1 MAISEWE
8 TITDE
13 IVDDQW
19 ETIPVVAGDGDWED
33 IPETSNLMQRMY
45 GGFIK
50 GGMRMGGAIID
61 LPRHLVQQIKLVP
74 MAVMAQDVLSKKDPQ
89 ERAARLRDMTLAEEF
104 FDSMTKELGRG
115 PEMHR
120 KGMETIIKNHPEWE
134 SEPPESFVDL
144 VTSPDKLAVAITESV
159 PLLLSA
165 GVMIAAGQP
174 NMALTMLYASEGS
187 EAKERALAAGA
198 TQEQSD
204 DAYMIYGTVAAALE
218 QMQLK
223 GLMKIGKRA
232 YNRILTRTAQKVARK
247 GSKSLTMDVITVAAQ
262 EAVEEMAQGQWGDIT
277 ANIVYDEPYAE
288 LGDVLDARAQEAYIA
303 FATALIPGVG
313 GAVAGKAK
321 RSAQAEVQKDAE
333 KFVADVEKNK
343 KKAPVV
349 EEPTIEDVPEIAPT
363 KPLTTDETKGKQ
375 YGLTP
380 IETNER
386 LGEAELRYAE
396 LQKIPVNERTH
407 FEKKELA
414 YLARNRKNIDAL
426 LNKETQP
433 LEKKMTRKQALALGH
448 SIPEQLGWTEDQ
460 RRAFNKSITNQE
472 SMKTMKP
479 AQRQMLIQRLM
490 TEAEKAGVEIKGPD
504 ASPVAE
510 LVVKLEERKQ
520 KPALTQRDR
529 RNMTRMRKV
538 FYTMKS
544 KISQYF
550 LHMSRIKRLSRALDN
565 YETDGPF
572 STHIYRPV
580 KQADTAAAVN
590 FSNVMENAIKTFD
603 DLGIDAVTMF
613 SEVVDI
619 GIKDKLVTAER
630 IGVYALAQ
638 NEKTNNHLLSEFT
651 QEEIDTIVESVEANE
666 QEMQVAAEIKT
677 YFEQGWAQLQ
687 KIAEDHGIKGMV
699 KEENYITAFVKSKDD
714 VADTEFMEGL
724 LQQFTQAKHIPG
736 QQHTIAR
743 KPGARKD
750 LELNI
755 FMIHSRA
762 AKAIERFKVMAPVA
776 DGVGNMLK
784 NKDFKTGINNAT
796 YGHGSRVL
804 DRWLQDSIRGRAA
817 YDPSQ
822 IAAALR
828 WLRTRSVNFVL
839 GMKILVAGKQ
849 GLSLLPAA
857 GVHPGM
863 IPQLFANLAHNPFSA
878 GYKTM
883 EAEVYSKSDMMAHR
897 DWDRDLRQVFNQK
910 AIQKMYAGER
920 LSPILM
926 RMTTWMDRHTST
938 TVWYSAYH
946 LSRKHGMNE
955 TESVQFADGVVE
967 DTQPMGKA
975 VDLPSFFR
983 GSELEKNFT
992 IFQNQVNQNGNML
1005 WYDTLGEAKARKITL
1020 PMLGY
1025 RLLMQQAVP
1034 ALLLGMVSRGRLPED
1049 WGDVGKDLAF
1059 YLMSPYVFVGRFLY
1073 NMFIERDWG
1082 PTSGF
1087 IWETPFTETF
1097 KLAGAVMA
1105 EDIDPKKVAKAAGRT
1120 VGAWTGYPPLQV
1132 LQTAEG
1138 GWNLATDETN
1148 DFRELV
1154 WSQYALRGKGKKKD
1168 ERAKGYY
1175 TY

>member
-1 MAISEWE
+1 MAVKDWE
-8 TITDE
+8 TITDDNE
-13 IVDDQW
+13 W
-19 ETIPVVAGDGDWED
+19 ETIPAVASGGEWED
-33 IPETSNLMQRMY
+33 VPETNSLMSRMY
-45 GGFIK
+45 GGFVKSGI
-50 GGMRMGGAIID
+50 RMGGAMLD
-61 LPRHLVQQIKLVP
+61 LPRHLVKQVKLVP
-74 MAVMAQDVLSKKDPQ
+74 MTILASNVLSTKDPKD
-89 ERAARLRDMTLAEEF
+89 RAAYLKDMASTEQF
-104 FDSMTKELGRG
+104 YDKVTDELGRG

-120 KGMETIIKNHPEWE
+120 KGMETILKNHPEWE

-144 VTSPDKLAVAITESV
+144 VTSPDKLAVAITESI

-165 GVMIAAGQP
+165 GIMTAAGQP
-174 NMALTMLYASEGS
+174 NMALAMLYTSEGS
-187 EAKERALAAGA
+187 EAKERALAAGVSPEKA
-198 TQEQSD
+198 E

-232 YNRILTRTAQKVARK
+232 YNRVLTRTAQKVARK

-262 EAVEEMAQGQWGDIT
+262 EAIEEMAQGQWGDIT
-277 ANIVYDEPYAE
+277 ANIVYDEPYGE
-288 LGDVLDARAQEAYIA
+288 IGDILDARAQEAYIA
-303 FATALIPGVG
+303 FATSLIPGVG

-321 RSAQAEVQKDAE
+321 QKAQTEVQKDAE
-333 KFVADVEKNK
+333 KFVKEVETNK

-349 EEPTIEDVPEIAPT
+349 EVEPGIEDVPEIIPVEPPT
-363 KPLTTDETKGKQ
+363 PDETKGKQ

-380 IETNER
+380 TETNKR

-396 LQKIPVNERTH
+396 LQKIPVAERTH

-414 YLARNRKNIDAL
+414 YLAQNRKNIDAM

-448 SIPEQLGWTEDQ
+448 SIPEQLGWTEDE

-472 SMKTMKP
+472 SMKKMKP
-479 AQRQMLIQRLM
+479 AQRHMLIQRLM
-490 TEAEKAGVEIKGPD
+490 TEAEKAGVEIKGPK

-538 FYTMKS
+538 YYTMKS

-550 LHMSRIKRLSRALDN
+550 LHMSRIKRFSRAMDN

-572 STHIYRPV
+572 TTHIYRPV

-590 FSNVMENAIKTFD
+590 FSTVMETAIKTFD
-603 DLGIDAVTMF
+603 DLGIDAVNMF

-619 GIKDKLVTAER
+619 GIKDKLVTGER

-651 QEEIDTIVESVEANE
+651 QEEIDTIVKSVEQNE
-666 QEMQVAAEIKT
+666 QEMAVAAEIKT

-699 KEENYITAFVKSKDD
+699 KEENYITAFVKNKDD
-714 VADTEFMEGL
+714 VADTQFMEGL
-724 LQQFTQAKHIPG
+724 LQQFTQAAHIPG

-743 KPGARKD
+743 KHGARKN

-762 AKAIERFKVMAPVA
+762 ARAIERFKVMAPIA
-776 DGVGNMLK
+776 DKVGNMLK
-784 NKDFKTGINNAT
+784 NKDFKAGINNAT

-804 DRWLQDSIRGRAA
+804 DKWLQDSIRGRSA
-817 YDPSQ
+817 YDPSP

-828 WLRTRSVNFVL
+828 WLRVRSVNFVL
-839 GMKILVAGKQ
+839 GMKVLVAAKQ
-849 GLSLLPAA
+849 GISLLPSA

-863 IPQLFANLAHNPFSA
+863 IPQLLANLAHNPFGK
-878 GYKTM
+878 GYKAM
-883 EAEVYSKSDMMAHR
+883 EAEVYAKSDMMAHR
-897 DWDRDLRQVFNQK
+897 DWDRDLRQIFNQK
-910 AIQKMYAGER
+910 AVQKMYAGER

-926 RMTTWMDRHTST
+926 RMTTWMDRHTSA
-938 TVWYSAYH
+938 TVWYSAYQ
-946 LSRKHGMNE
+946 LSRKHGMNK

-992 IFQNQVNQNGNML
+992 IFQNQVNQNGQML

-1025 RLLMQQAVP
+1025 RLLMQQAAP

-1049 WGDVGKDLAF
+1049 FGDVGKDLAF
-1059 YLMSPYVFVGRFLY
+1059 YLLSPYVFIGRFIH

-1097 KLAGAVMA
+1097 KLAGEVMK
-1105 EDIDPKKVAKAAGRT
+1105 EEKDPKKIAKAAGRT
-1120 VGAWTGYPPLQV
+1120 VGAWTGVPPLQV

-1138 GWNLATDETN
+1138 GWNLATGETN
-1148 DFRELV
+1148 DFRELI
-1154 WSQYALRGKGKKKD
+1154 WSQYVLRGKGKKKN
-1168 ERAKGYY
+1168 ERSKGYY

>member
-1 MAISEWE
+1 MSDWE
-8 TITDE
+8 TITDDNE
-13 IVDDQW
+13 W
-19 ETIPVVAGDGDWED
+19 ETIPAGVSNSDWED
-33 IPETSNLMQRMY
+33 VPEQNSLMSRMY
-45 GGFIK
+45 GGFVK
-50 GGMRMGGAIID
+50 SGMRMGGAMVD
-61 LPRHLVQQIKLVP
+61 LPRHLVKQVKLIP
-74 MAVMAQDVLSKKDPQ
+74 MTILANSVMYAKDPKD
-89 ERAARLRDMTLAEEF
+89 RAAYLKDMASTEQFYDKVTE
-104 FDSMTKELGRG
+104 ELGRG

-120 KGMETIIKNHPEWE
+120 KGMESIIKNHPEWE

-144 VTSPDKLAVAITESV
+144 LTSPDKLAVAITESI

-165 GVMIAAGQP
+165 GVMTAAGQP

-187 EAKERALAAGA
+187 EAKERALVAGA
-198 TQEQSD
+198 SQEASD
-204 DAYMIYGTVAAALE
+204 DAWMIYGTVAAALE

-223 GLMKIGKRA
+223 GLIKIGKRA

-247 GSKSLTMDVITVAAQ
+247 GQKSLTMDVLTVAAQ
-262 EAVEEMAQGQWGDIT
+262 EAVEEMSQGQWGDIT
-277 ANIVYDEPYAE
+277 ANIVYDEPYGS
-288 LGDVLDARAQEAYIA
+288 LGETIDSRAQEAYIA

-321 RSAQAEVQKDAE
+321 QSQQAQVKDAE
-333 KFVADVEKNK
+333 KFVAEVEKNK
-343 KKAPVV
+343 KKAPTVSEV
-349 EEPTIEDVPEIAPT
+349 EPPIEDVPEIAPT
-363 KPLTTDETKGKQ
+363 EPPTPDETTGKE

-380 IETNER
+380 VETNKR

-396 LQKIPVNERTH
+396 LQKIPVAERTH

-414 YLARNRKNIDAL
+414 YLKNNRKNIDSM

-448 SIPEQLGWTEDQ
+448 SIPEQLGWTEDK

-472 SMKTMKP
+472 SMKNMKP

-490 TEAEKAGVEIKGPD
+490 TEAKKAGVDIKGPD

-538 FYTMKS
+538 LHLMKS

-550 LHMSRIKRLSRALDN
+550 LHMSRIKRLSRAMDN

-590 FSNVMENAIKTFD
+590 FTTVMETAMKTFN
-603 DLGIDAVTMF
+603 DLKISVKNMF
-613 SEVVDI
+613 KEVLDI

-651 QEEIDTIVESVEANE
+651 QEEIDTIVKSVEQNE
-666 QEMQVAAEIKT
+666 QEMAVAAEIKT

-687 KIAEDHGIKGMV
+687 EIAKKHGIKGMI
-699 KEENYITAFVKSKDD
+699 KEENYITAFVKNRDD
-714 VADTEFMEGL
+714 VADTDMMEGL
-724 LQQFTQAKHIPG
+724 LAKSKGGKHIPG

-743 KPGARKD
+743 KHGARKN

-762 AKAIERFKVMAPVA
+762 ARAIERFKVMAPVA
-776 DGVGNMLK
+776 DKVGGMLN
-784 NKDFKTGINNAT
+784 NKDFKAGLNNAT
-796 YGHGSRVL
+796 YGHGSRVF
-804 DRWLQDSIRGRAA
+804 DKWLQDSIRGRSA
-817 YDPSQ
+817 YDPSA

-828 WLRTRSVNFVL
+828 WLRVRSVNFVL
-839 GMKILVAGKQ
+839 GMKVLVAVKQ
-849 GLSLLPAA
+849 GISLLPSA

-863 IPQLFANLAHNPFSA
+863 IPQLLANLAHNPF
-878 GYKTM
+878 GTEYKAM
-883 EAEVYSKSDMMAHR
+883 EAEVNSKSDMMKHR

-920 LSPILM
+920 LSPVLM

-938 TVWYSAYH
+938 VVWYAAYN
-946 LSRKHGMNE
+946 LSRKQGMNE
-955 TESVQFADGVVE
+955 TDSVLFADGVVE

-1005 WYDTLGEAKARKITL
+1005 WYDTLGEFKARKISL

-1049 WGDVGKDLAF
+1049 FGDIGKDLAF
-1059 YLMSPYVFVGRFLY
+1059 YLLSPYVVIGRFLY
-1073 NMFIERDWG
+1073 NTFIERDWG

-1097 KLAGAVMA
+1097 KLAGEVMKD
-1105 EDIDPKKVAKAAGRT
+1105 EKDPKKIAKAAGRT
-1120 VGAWTGYPPLQV
+1120 VGAWTGVPPLQV

-1138 GWNLATDETN
+1138 GWNLATGETN
-1148 DFRELV
+1148 DFRELI
-1154 WSQYALRGKGKKKD
+1154 WSSYALRGKGKKKD
-1168 ERAKGYY
+1168 ERSKGYY